1 MTEDLLNRYFSNKAT
16 SAEVDEVLNWIEESK
31 ENADMFASK
40 KTAWVFDH
48 LPNKRASDSVYDE
61 FKKRKRPRANK
72 DLFIRIA
79 AILVIP
85 LSILS
90 VIQYVLYS
98 VKDQPLEQIEKINLP
113 TQYESVATYTTH
125 SGVKGMVILPDG
137 STVLLNS
144 CSNLKCPS
152 KFDSTSRVVELT
164 GEGYFKVRHNSGWP
178 LYVKTSKGI
187 VVKVTGT
194 EFNLSTYEDDDALKL
209 TLVSGSVTLV
219 RESDNHVFYIKQ
231 NEEITIPDDDRVSN
245 KKNSANLR
253 LNTAW
258 KEGDLVFENTPMSE
272 VIKKIERWYGVS
284 ITVDNPIIHE
294 FNITANFKSESVV
307 QVLELFQITSNIGYD
322 VNGNRVKLFL
332 K

>member
-1 MTEDLLNRYFSNKAT
+1 MNEDILNRYLSNKAT

-31 ENADMFASK
+31 DNAEMFAAK

-61 FKKRKRPRANK
+61 FKRRKRPRANK
-72 DLFIRIA
+72 DLFIQIA

-85 LSILS
+85 ISILS
-90 VIQYVLYS
+90 VIQYVVYS
-98 VKDQPLEQIEKINLP
+98 KAEKPLKQIETINLP
-113 TQYESVATYTTH
+113 AQHESVAAYTTH
-125 SGVKGMVILPDG
+125 SGVKGKVVLPDG
-137 STVLLNS
+137 STVWLNS
-144 CSNLKCPS
+144 CSNLKCPA

-164 GEGYFKVRHNSGWP
+164 GEGYFKVRHNPGWP

-194 EFNLSTYEDDDALKL
+194 EFNLSTYEDDNALKL

-231 NEEITIPDDDRVSN
+231 NEEIIIPDDDGDSDI
-245 KKNSANLR
+245 KNLANLR
-253 LNTAW
+253 LNTSW
-258 KEGDLVFENTPMSE
+258 KEGYLVFENTPMTE

-284 ITVDNPIIHE
+284 ITIDNPIIQE
-294 FNITANFKSESVV
+294 FNITANFKSESVM
-307 QVLELFQITSNIGYD
+307 QVLELLQITSNIEHE

-332 K
+332 R